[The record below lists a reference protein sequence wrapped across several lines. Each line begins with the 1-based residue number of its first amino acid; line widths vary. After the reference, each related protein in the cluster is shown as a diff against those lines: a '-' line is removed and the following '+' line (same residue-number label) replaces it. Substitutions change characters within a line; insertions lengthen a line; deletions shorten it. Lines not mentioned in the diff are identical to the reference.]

1 MFKEGKRY
9 FYDGHGNFA
18 FIRPIGP
25 FAKERV
31 PIYLDK
37 SVVLEYK
44 GGKMWKGDIY
54 FPIEGFDDP
63 EKFVEYLSESEKR
76 RIKDLENEYAGFALQ
91 GILSNRELVKAIDGN
106 TYKRV
111 AALSKRFAHET
122 AKLMMSDNQ

>member
-9 FYDGHGNFA
+9 FYDGYGNFI
-18 FIRPIGP
+18 FITP
-25 FAKERV
+25 FTGERV
-31 PIYLDK
+31 SICLDK

-44 GGKMWKGDIY
+44 SGKMWKGEIY
-54 FPIEGFDDP
+54 FSMEGFKDP

-91 GILSNRELVKAIDGN
+91 GILSNRELVNTIDGN
-106 TYKRV
+106 IYKRV
-111 AALSKRFAHET
+111 AELTKRFAHET